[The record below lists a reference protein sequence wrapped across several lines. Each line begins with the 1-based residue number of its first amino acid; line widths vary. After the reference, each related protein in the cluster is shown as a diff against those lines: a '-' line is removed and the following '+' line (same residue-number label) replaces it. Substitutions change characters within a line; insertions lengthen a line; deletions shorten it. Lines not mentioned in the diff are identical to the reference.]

1 MSHTACVAVPNVCSP
16 LKILALKRRGRR
28 RERLPPSSSNTC
40 TRTGT
45 IDQASEQGRER
56 GGDPQPT
63 FSPIL
68 NPFCVRRPR
77 RRKRVVRKEGGGE
90 IPLKADGEPL
100 PMNGRKE
107 ELVNGFSR
115 QCSSDQILH
124 YAIQVYPGKKDGMK
138 WWWPFQNV
146 ETAHLR
152 RSLPCLTP
160 SSLSKSTPA

>member
-1 MSHTACVAVPNVCSP
+1 M
-16 LKILALKRRGRR
+16 
-28 RERLPPSSSNTC
+28 
-40 TRTGT
+40 
-45 IDQASEQGRER
+45 
-56 GGDPQPT
+56 
-63 FSPIL
+63 
-68 NPFCVRRPR
+68 
-77 RRKRVVRKEGGGE
+77 
-90 IPLKADGEPL
+90 KADGEPL

-138 WWWPFQNV
+138 WWWFFQNV
-146 ETAHLR
+146 ETAHIR